1 MEFCGVGHLNRNS
14 IIMRK
19 TTICTALA
27 ILFSLML
34 QAQSQ
39 GEIHGKVIDEKG
51 APLFD
56 VSVQC
61 NVGATII
68 GDRTDS
74 LGNFKLKP
82 LAAGQYTVIMR
93 LTGFKEVNI
102 SNTEVLADKITRL
115 TNTVMRDTI
124 GSLDVIEI
132 ITYTIPLIQADGG
145 NVVSIR
151 AKELEQMSTSHGGDL
166 KKIATSLT
174 SDIKVSANGEE
185 LYFRG
190 SRAGSVIYFIDGV
203 KIRQNVPHVPSS
215 GISSM
220 QVYTGGV
227 PAKFGDTTGGVIV
240 VETKSYLEEY
250 NEKLRKER
258 AKK

>member
-1 MEFCGVGHLNRNS
+1 
-14 IIMRK
+14 
-19 TTICTALA
+19 
-27 ILFSLML
+27 
-34 QAQSQ
+34 
-39 GEIHGKVIDEKG
+39 
-51 APLFD
+51 
-56 VSVQC
+56 
-61 NVGATII
+61 
-68 GDRTDS
+68 

-82 LAAGQYTVIMR
+82 LAAGEYTVIMR
-93 LTGFKEVNI
+93 LTGYNEVNI
-102 SNTEVLADKITRL
+102 GNTEVSADKITRL
-115 TNTVMRDTI
+115 TNTVMRDTV
-124 GSLDVIEI
+124 GDLAMIEKI
-132 ITYTIPLIQADGG
+132 EYKDPLIQVDGG

-203 KIRQNVPHVPSS
+203 KIRQNVPNVPSS

-227 PAKFGDTTGGVIV
+227 PAKYGDTTGGVIV

-250 NEKLRKER
+250 NEKLRQEEAR
-258 AKK
+258 KK

>member
-1 MEFCGVGHLNRNS
+1 M
-14 IIMRK
+14 IK

-27 ILFSLML
+27 LLFSIMM
-34 QAQSQ
+34 QAQSH

-51 APLFD
+51 KPLFD

-61 NVGATII
+61 NVGASIV

-82 LAAGQYTVIMR
+82 LAAGEYTVIMR
-93 LTGFKEVNI
+93 LTGFNEVNI
-102 SNTEVLADKITRL
+102 GNTEVSADKITRL
-115 TNTVMRDTI
+115 MNTVMRDTV
-124 GSLDVIEI
+124 GDLAMIEKI
-132 ITYTIPLIQADGG
+132 EYKDPLIQVDGG

-190 SRAGSVIYFIDGV
+190 SRSGSVIYFIDGV
-203 KIRQNVPHVPSS
+203 KIRQNVPNVPSS

-227 PAKFGDTTGGVIV
+227 PAKYGDTTGGVIV

-250 NEKLRKER
+250 NEKLRQLDAEEK
-258 AKK
+258 

>member
-1 MEFCGVGHLNRNS
+1 M
-14 IIMRK
+14 IK

-34 QAQSQ
+34 QAQSY

-51 APLFD
+51 KPLFD

-61 NVGATII
+61 NVGANIV

-74 LGNFKLKP
+74 LGNFRLKP
-82 LAAGQYTVIMR
+82 LAAGEYTVVMR
-93 LTGFKEVNI
+93 LTGYKEVNI
-102 SNTEVLADKITRL
+102 SNAEVSADKITRL
-115 TNTVMRDTI
+115 ANTVMNDTI
-124 GSLDVIEI
+124 GNLSTIVVIA
-132 ITYTIPLIQADGG
+132 YKDPLIQVDGG

-190 SRAGSVIYFIDGV
+190 SRSGSVIYFIDGV
-203 KIRQNVPHVPSS
+203 KIRQNVPNVPGS

-227 PAKFGDTTGGVIV
+227 PAKYGDTTGGVIV

-250 NEKLRKER
+250 NEKMRQLEAQSK
-258 AKK
+258 

>member
-1 MEFCGVGHLNRNS
+1 M
-14 IIMRK
+14 IK
-19 TTICTALA
+19 TTICIALA
-27 ILFSLML
+27 LLFSIML
-34 QAQSQ
+34 QAQSH

-51 APLFD
+51 KPLFD

-61 NVGATII
+61 NVGASIV

-82 LAAGQYTVIMR
+82 LAAGEYTVIMR
-93 LTGFKEVNI
+93 LTGFNEVNI
-102 SNTEVLADKITRL
+102 GNTEVSADKITRL
-115 TNTVMRDTI
+115 MNTVMRDTV
-124 GSLDVIEI
+124 GDLAMIEKI
-132 ITYTIPLIQADGG
+132 EYKDPLIQVDGG

-190 SRAGSVIYFIDGV
+190 SRSGSVIYFIDGV
-203 KIRQNVPHVPSS
+203 KIRQNVPNVPSS

-227 PAKFGDTTGGVIV
+227 PAKYGDTTGGVIV

-250 NEKLRKER
+250 NEKLRQLDAEGK
-258 AKK
+258 

>member
-1 MEFCGVGHLNRNS
+1 M
-14 IIMRK
+14 IK

-27 ILFSLML
+27 LLFSIML
-34 QAQSQ
+34 QAQSH

-51 APLFD
+51 KPLFD

-61 NVGATII
+61 NVGASIV

-82 LAAGQYTVIMR
+82 LAAGEYTVIMR
-93 LTGFKEVNI
+93 LTGFNEVNI
-102 SNTEVLADKITRL
+102 GNTEVSADKITRL
-115 TNTVMRDTI
+115 MNTVMRDTV
-124 GSLDVIEI
+124 GDLAMIEKI
-132 ITYTIPLIQADGG
+132 EYKDPLIQVDGG

-174 SDIKVSANGEE
+174 SDIKVSSNGEE

-190 SRAGSVIYFIDGV
+190 SRSGSVIYFIDGV
-203 KIRQNVPHVPSS
+203 KIRQNVPNVPSS

-227 PAKFGDTTGGVIV
+227 PAKYGDTTGGVIV

-250 NEKLRKER
+250 NEKLRQLDAEGK
-258 AKK
+258 

>member
-1 MEFCGVGHLNRNS
+1 M
-14 IIMRK
+14 IK

-27 ILFSLML
+27 LLFSIML
-34 QAQSQ
+34 QAQSH

-51 APLFD
+51 RPLFD

-61 NVGATII
+61 NVGASIV

-82 LAAGQYTVIMR
+82 LAAGEYTVIMR
-93 LTGFKEVNI
+93 LTGFNEVNI
-102 SNTEVLADKITRL
+102 GNTEVSADKITRL
-115 TNTVMRDTI
+115 MNTVMRDTV
-124 GSLDVIEI
+124 GDLAMIEKI
-132 ITYTIPLIQADGG
+132 EYKDPLIQVDGG

-190 SRAGSVIYFIDGV
+190 SRSGSVIYFIDGV
-203 KIRQNVPHVPSS
+203 KIRQNVPNVPSS

-227 PAKFGDTTGGVIV
+227 PAKYGDTTGGVIV

-250 NEKLRKER
+250 NEKLRQLDAEGK
-258 AKK
+258 